1 MRKDKL
7 KKLLKPLIKEC
18 INEILI
24 ERGLG
29 SIINETRGHV
39 PQAVAA
45 PRRASNETTSRVLS
59 EKRKRTKNPAIEQMR
74 RDIKSS
80 LGTIGGDFD
89 PFKGTKPLIEKFE
102 HPIEELEALHEVQSY
117 GDEDEVIQTPGVNLD
132 GGLFGNI
139 SRNWS
144 EIHDRAA
151 EENG

>member
-80 LGTIGGDFD
+80 LGTI
-89 PFKGTKPLIEKFE
+89 
-102 HPIEELEALHEVQSY
+102 
-117 GDEDEVIQTPGVNLD
+117 
-132 GGLFGNI
+132 
-139 SRNWS
+139 
-144 EIHDRAA
+144 
-151 EENG
+151 